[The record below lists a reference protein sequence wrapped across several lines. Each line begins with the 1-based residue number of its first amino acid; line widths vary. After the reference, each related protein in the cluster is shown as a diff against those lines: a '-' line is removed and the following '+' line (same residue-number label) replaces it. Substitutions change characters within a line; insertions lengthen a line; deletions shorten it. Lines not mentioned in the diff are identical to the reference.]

1 MLIAIVAVTVMTFS
15 PFYASFLREHKSL
28 RTYANP
34 LYFTYSAIKLVS
46 PSLTGK
52 GKQALTVIAADA
64 NIPSTDHGREL
75 LILVIGETAR
85 ADHFSINGYA
95 RETTPQLSAENAV
108 SFTNFQ
114 ACGTSTAVSV
124 PCMFSMA
131 GRKGFDPKTAGT
143 QENLLDVL
151 QRAGVNVI
159 WLDNNSDS
167 KGVALRVPYK
177 DFKSPDQNPVCDDEC
192 RDEGMLA
199 GLQEYID
206 AHPTGDIFIVLHQM
220 GNHGPA
226 YFKRYP
232 SRFEKFKPVCKSN
245 DLSSCSNEEIIN
257 AYDNA
262 ILYTDHFLGKAIDLL
277 KRNDD
282 NFETAL
288 FYLSDHGE
296 SLGEAG
302 IYLHGLPRSI
312 APDSQLHVPAVIWF
326 GNSFDDVDLP
336 ALMKKRKAP
345 LTHDNLVH
353 TILSFMEIQTEVYR
367 PELDILDGC
376 RKPE

>member
-1 MLIAIVAVTVMTFS
+1 
-15 PFYASFLREHKSL
+15 
-28 RTYANP
+28 
-34 LYFTYSAIKLVS
+34 
-46 PSLTGK
+46 
-52 GKQALTVIAADA
+52 
-64 NIPSTDHGREL
+64 
-75 LILVIGETAR
+75 
-85 ADHFSINGYA
+85 
-95 RETTPQLSAENAV
+95 
-108 SFTNFQ
+108 
-114 ACGTSTAVSV
+114 
-124 PCMFSMA
+124 
-131 GRKGFDPKTAGT
+131 
-143 QENLLDVL
+143 
-151 QRAGVNVI
+151 
-159 WLDNNSDS
+159 
-167 KGVALRVPYK
+167 
-177 DFKSPDQNPVCDDEC
+177 
-192 RDEGMLA
+192 MLA
-199 GLQEYID
+199 VLQEYID

-232 SRFEKFKPVCKSN
+232 SSFEKFKPVCKSN
-245 DLSSCSNEEIIN
+245 DISNCSKQEIIN

-262 ILYTDHFLGKAIDLL
+262 ILYTDHFLGKSIDLL
-277 KRNDD
+277 KRNDE

-302 IYLHGLPRSI
+302 IYLHGMPRSI

-326 GNSFDDVDLP
+326 GKSFNDIDLS

-353 TILSFMEIQTEVYR
+353 TILSFMEIQTEIYR